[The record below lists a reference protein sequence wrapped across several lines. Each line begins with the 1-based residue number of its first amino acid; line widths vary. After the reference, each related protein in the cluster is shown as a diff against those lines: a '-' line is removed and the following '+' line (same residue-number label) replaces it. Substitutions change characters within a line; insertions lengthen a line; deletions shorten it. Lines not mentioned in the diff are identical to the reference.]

1 MEEVEMPH
9 PNHDL
14 HLCWL
19 TNMAYHRQ
27 KSAEYNK
34 LVRDGKYVCS
44 GCGRVAA
51 NADNLC
57 DPVEL

>member
-9 PNHDL
+9 PGHDL

-27 KSAEYNK
+27 KPEEYNK

-44 GCGRVAA
+44 SCGRVAA
-51 NADNLC
+51 SADNLC